1 MKKIADPGDGFCR
14 QRQKMP
20 AFPVSIPNVVSAW
33 CYARLLLSTGQPL
46 FGEFQA
52 RRKKANISKG
62 SLEEGAAT
70 RGRWLRAGVAGRSL
84 DAGSWQ
90 FVSPPGGSSRVRDLF
105 RILLLNPVES
115 CPPRADYGG

>member
-14 QRQKMP
+14 QRLKMP

-33 CYARLLLSTGQPL
+33 CYARLFLSTGQPL
-46 FGEFQA
+46 FAEFQA
-52 RRKKANISKG
+52 NNKRANITTR

-70 RGRWLRAGVAGRSL
+70 RGRWPRAGVAGRSL

-105 RILLLNPVES
+105 RILLLNPVEKPS
-115 CPPRADYGG
+115 TVYKKA